1 MKRYSGKAL
10 AERFDQEMRATGL
23 GLLDLERISNA
34 RAYAARKA
42 LDEGTFLEF
51 AYHSV
56 IARMACGAMSGNDI
70 QFLDAARAN
79 GDTEHRFTWRGAAAE
94 VERLRQLVPLYP
106 AWKIKELMR
115 KRRA

>member
-70 QFLDAARAN
+70 QFLDAA
-79 GDTEHRFTWRGAAAE
+79 E